1 MRPLN
6 KLSPPKNQLNT
17 NKLATNLK
25 NTYIPLAISKI
36 GDLHQTTQQIVSARL
51 ILHRLW
57 TVQFHCE
64 NLVRSQFQSQRKVT
78 ALTKH
83 IFGCDVAGRKL
94 FPNFLNFFYT
104 LFFVI
109 ILFSPTF
116 KFIFITYTK

>member
-6 KLSPPKNQLNT
+6 KLSPPQNQLNT

-25 NTYIPLAISKI
+25 NTYIPLAISQI

-78 ALTKH
+78 ASTKH
-83 IFGCDVAGRKL
+83 FFGCDVAGRKL
-94 FPNFLNFFYT
+94 FPKLPEFL
-104 LFFVI
+104 LCI
-109 ILFSPTF
+109 IFRYNTIFS
-116 KFIFITYTK
+116 YL